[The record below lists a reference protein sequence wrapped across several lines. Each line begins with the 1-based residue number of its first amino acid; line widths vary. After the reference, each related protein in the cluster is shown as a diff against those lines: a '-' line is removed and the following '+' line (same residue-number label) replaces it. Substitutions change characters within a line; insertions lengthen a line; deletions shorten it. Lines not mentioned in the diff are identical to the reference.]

1 MSQAYRVRSQ
11 VSSDGTLKLENLP
24 FRAGE
29 AVEVIV
35 LTEERR
41 AGTDG
46 HYPLRG
52 TPVTYE
58 HPTAPVA
65 DSDWQAFQ

>member
-29 AVEVIV
+29 EVEVIV
-35 LTEERR
+35 LAEERR
-41 AGTDG
+41 ARTERG
-46 HYPLRG
+46 YPLRG
-52 TPVTYE
+52 TPVTYD

-65 DSDWQAFQ
+65 ESDWQAFQ